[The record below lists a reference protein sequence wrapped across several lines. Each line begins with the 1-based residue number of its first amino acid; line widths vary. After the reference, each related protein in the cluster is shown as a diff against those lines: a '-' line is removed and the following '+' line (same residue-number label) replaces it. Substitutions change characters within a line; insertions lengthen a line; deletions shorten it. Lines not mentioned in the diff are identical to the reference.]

1 VNSIERRKSQSKLR
15 DSVMFNSLARFDKS
29 GSQRSE
35 EMFTSDSKQEPG
47 ESESKSERGDWSLG
61 SALSNSARGN
71 GSKMRGGTERWTIC
85 DGEPLTLA
93 THEYEEAKDI
103 QQYSPWVAK

>member
-1 VNSIERRKSQSKLR
+1 VNSIERRKSQSKMR

-61 SALSNSARGN
+61 TVEQCKREWFKDARRN
-71 GSKMRGGTERWTIC
+71 REM
-85 DGEPLTLA
+85 D
-93 THEYEEAKDI
+93 DM
-103 QQYSPWVAK
+103 

>member
-1 VNSIERRKSQSKLR
+1 
-15 DSVMFNSLARFDKS
+15 MFNSLARFDKS

-61 SALSNSARGN
+61 CRHCRTVQEGMVQRCAEEQR
-71 GSKMRGGTERWTIC
+71 
-85 DGEPLTLA
+85 DGRYVMES
-93 THEYEEAKDI
+93 H
-103 QQYSPWVAK
+103 